1 LRRDQMRDVAG
12 AGGPS
17 ASRGEKIARMRTAP
31 DRDSIEAR
39 RGGGCNASGPH
50 YTQQSHCIA
59 RGRKRDYLR
68 CTPHSTTRL
77 PEGTFRG
84 SVDAWP
90 WVSCAA
96 RSRSVAFGPATFG
109 GRCILHVRS
118 VQIDTGAQD
127 DRSYFGFSGSA
138 QTSDRCLHQTIKRTR
153 ASLACQLVVEAA

>member
-1 LRRDQMRDVAG
+1 MRDVAG
-12 AGGPS
+12 AG
-17 ASRGEKIARMRTAP
+17 RGRARAAEKKSLMRTAP

-39 RGGGCNASGPH
+39 RGGVVTPRVHTTLNSHTVSPAGGSVITSGAH
-50 YTQQSHCIA
+50 H
-59 RGRKRDYLR
+59 
-68 CTPHSTTRL
+68 TRL
-77 PEGTFRG
+77 PDYQRARFEVPT